1 MEELH
6 TIANVLLGDDSR
18 YREVTLTREEHD
30 KICITTSDFVVL
42 LEASDLRKLL
52 S

>member
-1 MEELH
+1 VEELH
-6 TIANVLLGDDSR
+6 TIANVLLGDASR

-42 LEASDLRKLL
+42 LDASDLRKLL